1 MGRLFL
7 FLLPLFPS
15 RRSRRTLFPD
25 HHLVHSA
32 PPTAQMDTNSNDMF
46 SQIFR
51 EHASIMLLIDA
62 DQHRLIAA
70 NKAATRFYGYSEA
83 QMRGMPLE
91 LINRQGRAHIARTME
106 NIREQGLFTFE
117 FTHTLAD
124 GSQREVEVHTSPI
137 TLGDQKNVLFSIIHD
152 ITEHK
157 LAEQALERGEEIL
170 SALIEHALDMIVVVD
185 HEKKF
190 VFVSPSVERVL
201 GYKPAELVGNHANT
215 LTHPEDDAAL
225 ISQFQE
231 LIDTPG
237 QFAEMTYRIKHA
249 DGSWRMISSV
259 VRNLLEDS
267 AIRGL
272 VFNSRD
278 ITRKTLVAQE
288 LRDYAN
294 RLEANN
300 RELKEFAYVASHD
313 LQEPLRKIRAFGD
326 RLDRQYSDALG
337 ERGQDYLRRMN
348 QSAERMSTLI
358 HDLLEFSR
366 LSTRALPTRDID
378 LNKVLE
384 GVLSDLELTIRE
396 NRATFDIEEL
406 PTLQADPTQMRQLLQ
421 NLVSNALKFRDS
433 ARRPHIEISTHQLG
447 HKPCT
452 PHAFELIVRDNGIGF
467 DQKHA
472 QNVFLPFHRLH
483 KKHEYSGTGI
493 GLAICRR
500 IAERHAGNI
509 QAFSTPGDGA
519 TFVITLPR
527 EQVQHSPLTHPLA
540 PQDPSP

>member
-1 MGRLFL
+1 
-7 FLLPLFPS
+7 
-15 RRSRRTLFPD
+15 
-25 HHLVHSA
+25 
-32 PPTAQMDTNSNDMF
+32 MDTNSNDMF

-70 NKAATRFYGYSEA
+70 NKAATRFYGYTED

-91 LINRQGRAHIARTME
+91 HINQQGRAHIAKTME
-106 NIREQGLFTFE
+106 NIRERGLFTFE

-124 GSQREVEVHTSPI
+124 GSLREVEVHTSPI

-170 SALIEHALDMIVVVD
+170 SALIEHSLDMIVVVD

-201 GYKPAELVGNHANT
+201 GHKPDELIGSHANT

-225 ISQFQE
+225 LTQFQE
-231 LIDTPG
+231 LINTPG

-259 VRNLLEDS
+259 VRNLLDDP

-278 ITRKTLVAQE
+278 ITRKTRVAQE

-337 ERGQDYLRRMN
+337 ERGRDYLRRMN
-348 QSAERMSTLI
+348 QSAGRMSTLI

-378 LNKVLE
+378 LNRVLE

-396 NRATFDIEEL
+396 NRATFDIAEL

-421 NLVSNALKFRDS
+421 NLVSNALKFRHNE
-433 ARRPHIEISTHQLG
+433 RRVHIEISTRVLG
-447 HKPCT
+447 HTPCA
-452 PHAFELIVRDNGIGF
+452 PHAFELVVRDNGIGF
-467 DQKHA
+467 DPKHA

-500 IAERHAGNI
+500 IVERHAGNI
-509 QAFSTPGDGA
+509 HASSSPGEGA
-519 TFVITLPR
+519 TFVVTLPR
-527 EQVQHSPLTHPLA
+527 KQIEHPIPSSPSDQRA
-540 PQDPSP
+540 PDHDRT